1 MDLCKIRVNYGCL
14 ATGEGTTEKIPWV
27 LGKNRCQ
34 ATIFHIS
41 CLASG
46 VQRADIAL
54 SLRTCYPVIKHR
66 VLGQKV
72 RVRYQGQTITQG
84 LKITEK
90 KVLPL

>member
-14 ATGEGTTEKIPWV
+14 ATGEGTTEKIRWV
-27 LGKNRCQ
+27 LEKNRCQ

-54 SLRTCYPVIKHR
+54 SLRTCYPVKHR